1 MEVFIMEKK
10 LGLLPKL
17 ILGILAGIAIGLA
30 SMAAG
35 NYTFVRILN
44 TFSSIFGNFL
54 KFVIPFI
61 IIGFVAPGIA
71 DLGKK
76 ASKLLIVTAGI
87 AYISTV
93 AAGFASFLVG
103 KSILP
108 HFLKIGDKASGNGAD
123 VSAFFTIEIPPVMGV
138 MSALV
143 TAFVLGL
150 GMAALKEKNLL
161 NAIKDFQ
168 AIVMMVV
175 RNILIPCIPIYIAGI
190 FASLSATGEIL
201 GTIKAFSSVFI
212 LILILQFAY
221 IVIQYIIAGVITK
234 KNPLKAVKNLLP
246 AYFTALGTQS
256 SAASIP
262 VALECSRKNGVDD
275 DVVDFVV
282 PLCATIHLAGDT
294 ITLVLG
300 AMGIMMVSGLEP
312 TAAAIIP
319 YIFMLGVTMVA
330 APGIPGGGVYAA
342 LGLLENMLKFDPA
355 QQALMIALHFSQDS
369 FGTATNVTGD
379 GAIALIVDY
388 INKKNRVKLKAVS

>member
-1 MEVFIMEKK
+1 MEKK

-93 AAGFASFLVG
+93 VAGFASFLVG

-161 NAIKDFQ
+161 NTIKDFQ

-175 RNILIPCIPIYIAGI
+175 RNILIPCIPVYIAGI

-221 IVIQYIIAGVITK
+221 IAIQYIIAGVITK
-234 KNPLKAVKNLLP
+234 NNPLKAVKNLLP

-262 VALECSRKNGVDD
+262 VALECSRKNGVED